1 LREIPLCV
9 PALGDEEIE
18 AVSEVLRSGWLAHG
32 PKNREFEQRFC
43 KLLGVRHA
51 VSMNSCTSALFA
63 ALLALRLRGEVI
75 APSFT
80 FVATVNSILLAG
92 ATPVLV
98 DVNDDGNLHPGAV
111 EAAITPRTEAL
122 MVVHFAGLPADMRAL
137 GALAERH
144 GLRVIEDSA
153 ECLGATCHG
162 VQAGSHDVGCFSFF
176 PTKNVT
182 TGEGGMLAT
191 DDDEVARRVR
201 RLCAHGIDSTTFER
215 ERAERPWVRIAS
227 EAGLNFRLSNALA
240 AIGVEQMKK
249 LPALNRARSELAE
262 RYLRQRREVPGLR
275 CPRVPAGFT
284 CSWQMF
290 TVQVDPSQRNDLLHH
305 LRARGIGASVH
316 FEPAVHEQE
325 AYRELRRGGSL
336 ANTERIVR
344 SILTLPIYPG
354 MSEEDVDYVC
364 EQIRAFPGL
373 A

>member
-1 LREIPLCV
+1 MRKIPLCV
-9 PALGDEEIE
+9 PALGEEEIE

-32 PKNREFEQRFC
+32 PKNREFEQQFC
-43 KLLGVRHA
+43 ELLGVRHA
-51 VSMNSCTSALFA
+51 VSMNSCTSALLA
-63 ALLALRLRGEVI
+63 ALLALDVRGEVI

-80 FVATVNSILLAG
+80 FVATVNAILLAG
-92 ATPVLV
+92 ATPVLAEV
-98 DVNDDGNLHPGAV
+98 DDDGNLDPEAV
-111 EAAITPRTEAL
+111 AAAITPRTEAI

-215 ERAERPWVRIAS
+215 ERAERPWLRIAS
-227 EAGLNFRLSNALA
+227 EAGFNFRLSNALA

-249 LPALNRARSELAE
+249 LPALNRARAELAC
-262 RYLRQRREVPGLR
+262 RYLGGLDGIPGLR
-275 CPRVPAGFT
+275 CPQVPEGFT
-284 CSWQMF
+284 SSWQMF
-290 TVQVDPSQRNDLLHH
+290 TVQVDPRLRDDLLHH
-305 LRARGIGASVH
+305 LRGRGIGVSVH

-325 AYRELRRGGSL
+325 PYRALRRSGSL

-344 SILTLPIYPG
+344 SILTLPLYPG
-354 MSEEDVDYVC
+354 MSGEDVDYVC
-364 EQIRAFPGL
+364 AQIRAFPGL